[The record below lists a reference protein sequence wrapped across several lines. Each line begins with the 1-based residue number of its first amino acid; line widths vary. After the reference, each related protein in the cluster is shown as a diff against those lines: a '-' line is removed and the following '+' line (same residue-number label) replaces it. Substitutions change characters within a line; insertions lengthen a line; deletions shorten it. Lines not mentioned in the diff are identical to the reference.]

1 MYRVEDK
8 YVCSSMDLFLL
19 QAKIGTILESDSNQ
33 NSEDGYSVISVYFD
47 DLYDT
52 HLRDTIDGNS
62 VREKYRIRIYNN
74 SFDVIKLEVK
84 YKRYN
89 RVAKKSKTITFEQMQ
104 SLLMGRQIS
113 DSASMDDPATLFNI
127 AMEKRGL
134 RPKVIV
140 AYERK
145 AYVFGP
151 GNVRITFDRN
161 IRSSDN
167 VGTFGKAD
175 IIYDVPREYNSV
187 LEVKYDEFFP
197 NFIAGLLELGN
208 MQQLPYSKYRLCR
221 EMYMGGE

>member
-8 YVCSSMDLFLL
+8 YVCSGMELFLL
-19 QAKIGTILESDSNQ
+19 QAKIGAILKSDSNQ
-33 NSEDGYSVISVYFD
+33 SSEGGYSVISVYFD

-52 HLRDTIDGNS
+52 HLYDTVDGNS
-62 VREKYRIRIYNN
+62 IREKYRIRIYNN

-89 RVAKKSKTITFEQMQ
+89 RVAKKSKVITFEQMQ
-104 SLLMGRQIS
+104 SLLAGRHIS
-113 DSASMDDPATLFNI
+113 DDGSEDDPAALFNI
-127 AMEKRGL
+127 AMESRGL

-145 AYVFGP
+145 AYVYEP

-161 IRSSDN
+161 VRSSNNIDA
-167 VGTFGKAD
+167 FGKED
-175 IIYDVPREYNSV
+175 IIYDTAGKYNSV

-208 MQQLPYSKYRLCR
+208 MQQLPFSKYRFCR
-221 EMYMGGE
+221 EMYIGGE